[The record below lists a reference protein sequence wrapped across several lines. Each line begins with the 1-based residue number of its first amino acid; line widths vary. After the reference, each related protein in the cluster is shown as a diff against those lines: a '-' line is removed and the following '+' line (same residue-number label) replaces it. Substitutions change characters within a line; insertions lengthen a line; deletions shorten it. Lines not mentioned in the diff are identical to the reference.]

1 MTNKGREQMADVID
15 ANFASVRRILL
26 EDWDPQDAYRRPEA
40 HGTYDGYVTPVLE
53 LLKGGAREEAV
64 MDWLAERER
73 ETMCFPSLGRERL
86 RRVARKLLA
95 AAAS

>member
-1 MTNKGREQMADVID
+1 MADTID
-15 ANFASVRRILL
+15 SSFAHIRQILL
-26 EDWDPQDAYRRPEA
+26 ADWDPQDAQGRPEA
-40 HGTYDGYVTPVLE
+40 HGTYDGYVPAVLE
-53 LLKGGAREEAV
+53 LVRNGATEEAV

-95 AAAS
+95 AAS